1 MSLEL
6 NYLFFAVLLTFVQM
20 LITAAAANQ
29 QVGLSLLAG
38 NRESMP
44 ELSGFAGRAKR
55 AHLNMTENL
64 VLFAALVLVA
74 TAANK
79 LNAMTALGATIFFWS
94 RLVYA
99 VVYLL
104 GITWLRTGIWFVS
117 VIGMGIIA
125 SQLI

>member
-1 MSLEL
+1 
-6 NYLFFAVLLTFVQM
+6 M

-44 ELSGFAGRAKR
+44 ELTGFAGRAKR

-104 GITWLRTGIWFVS
+104 GITWLRTAVWFVS